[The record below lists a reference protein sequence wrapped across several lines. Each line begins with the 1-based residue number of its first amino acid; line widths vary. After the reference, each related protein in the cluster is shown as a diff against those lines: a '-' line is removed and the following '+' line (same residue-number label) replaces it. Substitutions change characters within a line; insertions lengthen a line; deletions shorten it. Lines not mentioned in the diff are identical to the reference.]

1 MELIVYE
8 KDLVSNWDD
17 IIRDIAMLN
26 KQRCPACILNNTKS
40 ETRKNIDKYC
50 TKNFLCSNCYNEWH
64 IDLKVIKNKK
74 GNMEGFKNE

>member
-8 KDLVSNWDD
+8 KDLVSNWKDV
-17 IIRDIAMLN
+17 ITNI
-26 KQRCPACILNNTKS
+26 KVYSKKKCPTCILNNTKS
-40 ETRKNIDKYC
+40 ESKRNIDSYC
-50 TKNFLCSNCYNEWH
+50 FKSLCSSCYNEWH